1 MDTIIDKLISIFNLS
16 PYEAKIY
23 LAALNFD
30 KATLTD
36 IAKRAG
42 MPRTAAY
49 PPLQALLKR
58 GFLLI
63 TPIKKRKYY
72 QALEPKQLQFILDKN
87 RIDLGQIISEL
98 SKNIFALSNKLAIN
112 YFSGSDGI
120 TIASDIF
127 LNETKTKLWKTFEH
141 PIYTMKTEGYW
152 QVDEYVKRRMKN
164 EIHARVIIPARIDS
178 DWIKEHL
185 RHDKEELRETIL
197 VSPQIYPLE
206 ATIAVTKG
214 IVLLIAARNNQF
226 AVLIKNE
233 ELSETINSIH
243 DMVWDRY
250 KI

>member
-1 MDTIIDKLISIFNLS
+1 MDNVANNLASIFNLS
-16 PYEAKIY
+16 SYEAKIY

-36 IAKRAG
+36 IAKRVG

-49 PPLQALLKR
+49 PPLQTLLKR
-58 GFLLI
+58 GFLSI
-63 TPIKKRKYY
+63 IPIKKRKYY

-87 RIDLGQIISEL
+87 KIDLDQVISEL
-98 SKNIFALSNKLAIN
+98 SKSIFASPNKLAIN
-112 YFSGSDGI
+112 YFSGAEGI
-120 TIASDIF
+120 TVASDIF

-152 QVDEYVKRRMKN
+152 QVDEYVKKRVENGIRAK
-164 EIHARVIIPARIDS
+164 VIIPAIIKS

-185 RHDKEELRETIL
+185 RYDKEELRETIL

-233 ELSETINSIH
+233 ELSDTINSIH